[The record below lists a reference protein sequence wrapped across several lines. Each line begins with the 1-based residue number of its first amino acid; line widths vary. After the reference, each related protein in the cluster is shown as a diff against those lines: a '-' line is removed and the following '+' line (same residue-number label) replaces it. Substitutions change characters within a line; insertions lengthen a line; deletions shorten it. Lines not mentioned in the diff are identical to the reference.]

1 MNSYLVSK
9 QISKSLHDINRSTCW
24 FLLHFINAFLFPIP
38 DLDECT
44 MGVHSCEQSCHNT
57 PGSYSCSCE
66 EGFQLRADKRH
77 CIGMSIERCGSH
89 AHFSYLG
96 SQFSVLG
103 SRFSVFSSRFS
114 VLVSHFYFPLL
125 SFHFLF
131 LIFLFFLILIH
142 YFTTSHLIIG
152 ANFARIFFFPEITET
167 GSKKDQDYAA
177 FSGLESK

>member
-103 SRFSVFSSRFS
+103 SRFSVLGLRFS
-114 VLVSHFYFPLL
+114 FLLPTSQFSLLTSYFSFYFFFKFLFII
-125 SFHFLF
+125 SLF
-131 LIFLFFLILIH
+131 LI
-142 YFTTSHLIIG
+142 
-152 ANFARIFFFPEITET
+152 
-167 GSKKDQDYAA
+167 
-177 FSGLESK
+177 

>member
-103 SRFSVFSSRFS
+103 FQFS

-125 SFHFLF
+125 SFHFSL
-131 LIFLFFLILIH
+131 LISHFPFFLNSYSLFH
-142 YFTTSHLIIG
+142 YFSSNHW
-152 ANFARIFFFPEITET
+152 R
-167 GSKKDQDYAA
+167 
-177 FSGLESK
+177 

>member
-1 MNSYLVSK
+1 MNSFLVSK

-24 FLLHFINAFLFPIP
+24 FLLYFINAFLFPIP

-77 CIGMSIERCGSH
+77 CIGMSIDRCVSH
-89 AHFSYLG
+89 AH
-96 SQFSVLG
+96 FSVLG
-103 SRFSVFSSRFS
+103 SRFSVLGSQFS
-114 VLVSHFYFPLL
+114 VPGSRSLFLISYFPLL
-125 SFHFLF
+125 SFHISHLLF

-142 YFTTSHLIIG
+142 YFTISHLIIG
-152 ANFARIFFFPEITET
+152 ANFALIFYFRNHRNGIQERSRLSSFLRTR
-167 GSKKDQDYAA
+167 K
-177 FSGLESK
+177 

>member
-1 MNSYLVSK
+1 MNSSLVSK

-89 AHFSYLG
+89 AHFSFLG

-103 SRFSVFSSRFS
+103 FQFS
-114 VLVSHFYFPLL
+114 VLGPRFSFLLPTSQFSLLTSYF
-125 SFHFLF
+125 SFS
-131 LIFLFFLILIH
+131 FFFQILIH
-142 YFTTSHLIIG
+142 YFTISHLIIG

-167 GSKKDQDYAA
+167 GSKKDQNYAA

>member
-1 MNSYLVSK
+1 MNSSLVSK

-89 AHFSYLG
+89 THFSFLG

-103 SRFSVFSSRFS
+103 FQFS
-114 VLVSHFYFPLL
+114 VLGPRFSFLLPTSQFSLLTSYF
-125 SFHFLF
+125 SFSFFFKFLFIISLF
-131 LIFLFFLILIH
+131 LI
-142 YFTTSHLIIG
+142 
-152 ANFARIFFFPEITET
+152 
-167 GSKKDQDYAA
+167 
-177 FSGLESK
+177 

>member
-89 AHFSYLG
+89 AHFS
-96 SQFSVLG
+96 VLG

-114 VLVSHFYFPLL
+114 VLVSHIYFPLL
-125 SFHFLF
+125 SFHFSL
-131 LIFLFFLILIH
+131 LISHFPFFLNSYSLFH
-142 YFTTSHLIIG
+142 YFSSNHW
-152 ANFARIFFFPEITET
+152 R
-167 GSKKDQDYAA
+167 
-177 FSGLESK
+177 

>member
-1 MNSYLVSK
+1 MNSSLVSK

-89 AHFSYLG
+89 AHFS
-96 SQFSVLG
+96 VLG
-103 SRFSVFSSRFS
+103 SRFS

-125 SFHFLF
+125 SFHFSL
-131 LIFLFFLILIH
+131 LISHFPFFLNSYSLFH
-142 YFTTSHLIIG
+142 YFSSNHW
-152 ANFARIFFFPEITET
+152 R
-167 GSKKDQDYAA
+167 
-177 FSGLESK
+177 

>member
-1 MNSYLVSK
+1 MNSSLVSK

-89 AHFSYLG
+89 AHFSFLG

-103 SRFSVFSSRFS
+103 FQFS
-114 VLVSHFYFPLL
+114 VLGPRFSFLLPTSQFSLLTSYF
-125 SFHFLF
+125 SFSFFFKFLFIISLF
-131 LIFLFFLILIH
+131 LI
-142 YFTTSHLIIG
+142 
-152 ANFARIFFFPEITET
+152 
-167 GSKKDQDYAA
+167 
-177 FSGLESK
+177 

>member
-1 MNSYLVSK
+1 MNSSLVSK

-66 EGFQLRADKRH
+66 EGFQLLADKRH

-103 SRFSVFSSRFS
+103 SRFSVLGPRFS
-114 VLVSHFYFPLL
+114 FLLPTSQFSLLTSYF
-125 SFHFLF
+125 SFSFFFKFLFIISLF
-131 LIFLFFLILIH
+131 LI
-142 YFTTSHLIIG
+142 
-152 ANFARIFFFPEITET
+152 
-167 GSKKDQDYAA
+167 
-177 FSGLESK
+177 

>member
-1 MNSYLVSK
+1 MNSFLVSK

-24 FLLHFINAFLFPIP
+24 FLLYFINAFLFPIP

-89 AHFSYLG
+89 AHFSFLG

-103 SRFSVFSSRFS
+103 FQFS
-114 VLVSHFYFPLL
+114 VLGPRFSFLLPTSQFSLLTSYF
-125 SFHFLF
+125 SFS
-131 LIFLFFLILIH
+131 FFLNFYSLFH
-142 YFTTSHLIIG
+142 YFSSNHW
-152 ANFARIFFFPEITET
+152 R
-167 GSKKDQDYAA
+167 
-177 FSGLESK
+177 

>member
-1 MNSYLVSK
+1 MNSSLVSM

-89 AHFSYLG
+89 AHFS
-96 SQFSVLG
+96 VLG
-103 SRFSVFSSRFS
+103 SRSSFLIFTSHFSVFTS
-114 VLVSHFYFPLL
+114 
-125 SFHFLF
+125 HFLF
-131 LIFLFFLILIH
+131 LIFLFFKILIH
-142 YFTTSHLIIG
+142 YFTISHLIIG
-152 ANFARIFFFPEITET
+152 ANFARIFFSRNHRNGIQERSRLCSFLRTR
-167 GSKKDQDYAA
+167 K
-177 FSGLESK
+177 

>member
-1 MNSYLVSK
+1 MNSSLVSK

-77 CIGMSIERCGSH
+77 CIGMSIDRCVSH
-89 AHFSYLG
+89 AH
-96 SQFSVLG
+96 FSVLG
-103 SRFSVFSSRFS
+103 SRFSVLSFQFPVLGPRFSFLTFHFSVFTSLTSYFLFSFFFNSHSLFYYFSSNYWR
-114 VLVSHFYFPLL
+114 
-125 SFHFLF
+125 
-131 LIFLFFLILIH
+131 
-142 YFTTSHLIIG
+142 
-152 ANFARIFFFPEITET
+152 
-167 GSKKDQDYAA
+167 
-177 FSGLESK
+177 

>member
-1 MNSYLVSK
+1 MNSSLVSK

-89 AHFSYLG
+89 AHFSFLG

-103 SRFSVFSSRFS
+103 FQFS
-114 VLVSHFYFPLL
+114 VLGPRFSFLLPTSQFSLLTSYF
-125 SFHFLF
+125 SFS
-131 LIFLFFLILIH
+131 FFLNSYSLFH
-142 YFTTSHLIIG
+142 YFSSNHW
-152 ANFARIFFFPEITET
+152 R
-167 GSKKDQDYAA
+167 
-177 FSGLESK
+177 

>member
-103 SRFSVFSSRFS
+103 SRFSVLGPRFS
-114 VLVSHFYFPLL
+114 FLLPTSQFSLLTSYF
-125 SFHFLF
+125 SFS
-131 LIFLFFLILIH
+131 FFFQILIH
-142 YFTTSHLIIG
+142 YFTISHLIIG

-167 GSKKDQDYAA
+167 GSKKDQNYAA

>member
-1 MNSYLVSK
+1 MNSSLVSM

-77 CIGMSIERCGSH
+77 CIGMSIDRCVSH
-89 AHFSYLG
+89 AHFSVLG
-96 SQFSVLG
+96 SRFSVLG

-114 VLVSHFYFPLL
+114 VLVSHFLL
-125 SFHFLF
+125 STSQF
-131 LIFLFFLILIH
+131 
-142 YFTTSHLIIG
+142 SHLSPLISH
-152 ANFARIFFFPEITET
+152 FPFFFN
-167 GSKKDQDYAA
+167 SHSLFYY
-177 FSGLESK
+177 FSSNYWR

>member
-1 MNSYLVSK
+1 MNSSLVSK
-9 QISKSLHDINRSTCW
+9 QISKSSHDINRSTCW

-89 AHFSYLG
+89 AHFSFLG

-103 SRFSVFSSRFS
+103 FQFS
-114 VLVSHFYFPLL
+114 VLGPRFSFLLPTSQFSLLTSYF
-125 SFHFLF
+125 SFS
-131 LIFLFFLILIH
+131 FFLNSYSLFH
-142 YFTTSHLIIG
+142 YFSSNHWH
-152 ANFARIFFFPEITET
+152 
-167 GSKKDQDYAA
+167 
-177 FSGLESK
+177 

>member
-1 MNSYLVSK
+1 MNSSLVSK

-89 AHFSYLG
+89 AHFSFLG

-103 SRFSVFSSRFS
+103 FQFS
-114 VLVSHFYFPLL
+114 VLGPRFSFLLPTSHFSLLTSYF
-125 SFHFLF
+125 SFS
-131 LIFLFFLILIH
+131 FFLNSYSLFH
-142 YFTTSHLIIG
+142 YFSSNHW
-152 ANFARIFFFPEITET
+152 R
-167 GSKKDQDYAA
+167 
-177 FSGLESK
+177 

>member
-1 MNSYLVSK
+1 MNSSLVSK

-103 SRFSVFSSRFS
+103 SRFSVFSSRSSFLIFTSHFS
-114 VLVSHFYFPLL
+114 VFTS
-125 SFHFLF
+125 HFLF
-131 LIFLFFLILIH
+131 LIFLFFFNSYSLFH
-142 YFTTSHLIIG
+142 YFSSNHW
-152 ANFARIFFFPEITET
+152 R
-167 GSKKDQDYAA
+167 
-177 FSGLESK
+177 

>member
-1 MNSYLVSK
+1 MNSFLVSK

-24 FLLHFINAFLFPIP
+24 FLLYFINAFLFPIP

-66 EGFQLRADKRH
+66 EGFQLLADKRH

-103 SRFSVFSSRFS
+103 SRFSVLGPRFS
-114 VLVSHFYFPLL
+114 FLLPTSQFSLLTSYF
-125 SFHFLF
+125 SFSFFFKFLFIISLF
-131 LIFLFFLILIH
+131 LI
-142 YFTTSHLIIG
+142 
-152 ANFARIFFFPEITET
+152 
-167 GSKKDQDYAA
+167 
-177 FSGLESK
+177 

>member
-103 SRFSVFSSRFS
+103 SRFSVLGLRFS
-114 VLVSHFYFPLL
+114 FLLPTSQFSLLTSYF
-125 SFHFLF
+125 SFSF
-131 LIFLFFLILIH
+131 FFLILIH
-142 YFTTSHLIIG
+142 YFTISHLIIG

-167 GSKKDQDYAA
+167 GSKKDQNYAA

>member
-1 MNSYLVSK
+1 MNSSLVSK

-103 SRFSVFSSRFS
+103 FQFS

-125 SFHFLF
+125 SFHFSL
-131 LIFLFFLILIH
+131 LISHFPFFLILIH
-142 YFTTSHLIIG
+142 YFTISHLIIG

-167 GSKKDQDYAA
+167 GSKKDQNYAA

>member
-1 MNSYLVSK
+1 MNSSLVSK

-89 AHFSYLG
+89 AHFS
-96 SQFSVLG
+96 VLG

-114 VLVSHFYFPLL
+114 VLVSHIYFPLL
-125 SFHFLF
+125 SFHFSLLISHFPFFFKFLFIISLF
-131 LIFLFFLILIH
+131 LI
-142 YFTTSHLIIG
+142 
-152 ANFARIFFFPEITET
+152 
-167 GSKKDQDYAA
+167 
-177 FSGLESK
+177 

>member
-24 FLLHFINAFLFPIP
+24 FLLHFINAFLCPIP

-66 EGFQLRADKRH
+66 EGFQLRTDKRH

-103 SRFSVFSSRFS
+103 SRFSVLGSLFSVLGFQFS

-125 SFHFLF
+125 SFHFSLLISHFPFFFNSYSLF
-131 LIFLFFLILIH
+131 H
-142 YFTTSHLIIG
+142 YFSSNHW
-152 ANFARIFFFPEITET
+152 R
-167 GSKKDQDYAA
+167 
-177 FSGLESK
+177 

>member
-89 AHFSYLG
+89 AHFSFLG

-103 SRFSVFSSRFS
+103 FQFS
-114 VLVSHFYFPLL
+114 VLGPRFSFLLPTSQFSLLTSYF
-125 SFHFLF
+125 SFS
-131 LIFLFFLILIH
+131 FFLNSYSLFH
-142 YFTTSHLIIG
+142 YFSSNHW
-152 ANFARIFFFPEITET
+152 R
-167 GSKKDQDYAA
+167 
-177 FSGLESK
+177 

>member
-1 MNSYLVSK
+1 MNSSLVSK

-103 SRFSVFSSRFS
+103 YRFS
-114 VLVSHFYFPLL
+114 VLGPRFSFLLPTSQFSLLTSYF
-125 SFHFLF
+125 SFSFFFKFLFIISLF
-131 LIFLFFLILIH
+131 LI
-142 YFTTSHLIIG
+142 
-152 ANFARIFFFPEITET
+152 
-167 GSKKDQDYAA
+167 
-177 FSGLESK
+177 